1 MKETSQTPEFY
12 INAYRSYAAK
22 RRRSTEQEM
31 KDMENFQQSMLLS
44 SKSKLQGARACNYKK
59 TKRN

>member
-44 SKSKLQGARACNYKK
+44 SKSKL
-59 TKRN
+59 